1 MRKPKATAVEVS
13 KAPAAP
19 RKRVIKPKTPEVVE
33 AGKAQRSNAVA
44 KEAVTAPRRPE
55 ESRF

>member
-13 KAPAAP
+13 KAPAAL

-33 AGKAQRSNAVA
+33 AA

>member
-1 MRKPKATAVEVS
+1 MKTPMESRRRPTQLATAVSVA
-13 KAPAAP
+13 KAATKAV
-19 RKRVIKPKTPEVVE
+19 KRVIRKKTPEVVE
-33 AGKAQRSNAVA
+33 AA